1 LYLNVPTI
9 AERAYPGFQALSW
22 VGISALKEVPKK
34 SEIDQWVS
42 LIKKSGIKPE
52 SLVLDVVQGVRS
64 RKNYFG
70 QFFLASLSRFI
81 IL

>member
-34 SEIDQWVS
+34 SEIDQRVS

-52 SLVLDVVQGVRS
+52 S
-64 RKNYFG
+64 
-70 QFFLASLSRFI
+70 
-81 IL
+81 